1 MNINM
6 ILYTIENVQNV
17 MKVTQ
22 EKQEEDCK
30 IGWMN
35 IREKIVS
42 LIFQDTPTKKI
53 TKMCPETFPNSWK
66 WTQEDKI

>member
-6 ILYTIENVQNV
+6 ILFTMENVQNV
-17 MKVTQ
+17 MKVMQ

-30 IGWMN
+30 IGLMN

-42 LIFQDTPTKKI
+42 L
-53 TKMCPETFPNSWK
+53 TF
-66 WTQEDKI
+66 